1 MTASDQAEHINVLLG
16 MQQAGVSEKQ
26 WAALT
31 AAIAAVSYVAGE
43 IKKSQKHAHY
53 YRDVRRLDQ
62 IDVYRVLLL
71 FGVTDPALQH
81 IVKKALCA
89 GRRGA
94 KDFEKDVREIADTA
108 SRRVEMLDE
117 DKEMTQ

>member
-1 MTASDQAEHINVLLG
+1 MTTSDQARHINVLLG
-16 MQQAGVSEKQ
+16 MQQGDVSEEQ
-26 WAALT
+26 SAALT

-53 YRDVRRLDQ
+53 YRDVRHLEQ
-62 IDVYRVLLL
+62 IDVYRVLML

-89 GRRGA
+89 GQRGV
-94 KDFEKDVREIADTA
+94 KGFERDVQDIADTA
-108 SRRVEMLDE
+108 NRRLQMFAE
-117 DKEMTQ
+117 DDC